1 MFQINEPEI
10 HLNIRIIHL
19 FAASMLEGNK
29 IHDELKQQN
38 LLKHVNLNVPE
49 ALIYSGKQ
57 TKNMIEWVRNLYY
70 KFPNFP
76 TLIQ

>member
-1 MFQINEPEI
+1 M
-10 HLNIRIIHL
+10 
-19 FAASMLEGNK
+19 AASMLEGNR

-57 TKNMIEWVRNLYY
+57 TKNMIEWVILYHSIFDGIKY
-70 KFPNFP
+70 FIFILEK
-76 TLIQ
+76 